1 MIIKDPKRLAL
12 RMMILCVI
20 IGLTALAVAVMA
32 ISMQKYIIAGIMV
45 IVAIMQIGTL
55 KYGKREQNKNR
66 NIRWFIQ
73 SYSHRASLALANYL
87 CEYSELDEI
96 WFLVS
101 PHNPLK
107 KQTDLWDDS
116 LRLELVQLAIADYPK
131 FRASDFEFHL
141 PRPSY
146 MIHTLDALQSA
157 YPERE
162 FTLII
167 GADNWAIFPRWYHS
181 DEIIQRHRIMIYP
194 RPGYTIDPAAL
205 PPSVQQ
211 VDTPLL
217 EISSTF
223 IRRAFG
229 GKERCKVFPASGGQ

>member
-1 MIIKDPKRLAL
+1 MEKGKIKTGIFGGSFNP
-12 RMMILCVI
+12 IH
-20 IGLTALAVAVMA
+20 IG
-32 ISMQKYIIAGIMV
+32 
-45 IVAIMQIGTL
+45 
-55 KYGKREQNKNR
+55 
-66 NIRWFIQ
+66 
-73 SYSHRASLALANYL
+73 HLALANYL

-107 KQTDLWDDS
+107 EQTDLWDDN
-116 LRLELVQLAIADYPK
+116 LRLELVKLAIADYPK

-146 MIHTLDALQSA
+146 MVSTLDALQKA

-167 GADNWAIFPRWYHS
+167 GADNWAIFPRWYKA
-181 DEIIQRHRIMIYP
+181 EKILAKHRIMVYP
-194 RPGYTIDPAAL
+194 RPGYEVDASTL
-205 PPSVQQ
+205 PSSVQL
-211 VDTPLL
+211 VNTPLL

-223 IRRAFG
+223 IRQALAEGRDVRYFLH
-229 GKERCKVFPASGGQ
+229 PAVDEQLKRIKQES